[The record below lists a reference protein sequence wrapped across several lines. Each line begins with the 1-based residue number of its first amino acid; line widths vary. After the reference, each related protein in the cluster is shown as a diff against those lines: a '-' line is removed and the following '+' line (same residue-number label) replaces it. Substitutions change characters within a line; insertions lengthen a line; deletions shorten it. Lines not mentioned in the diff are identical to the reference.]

1 MTKSEIK
8 QTMRNIIKKA
18 DKEIRMLTDEE
29 KNRMTELEAE
39 LAKLKEKENSDEE
52 SVEDVPNEP
61 EDNREDV
68 IDDNDDMVEEPE
80 DKMEDK
86 MEETMEKKASKPEET
101 PKEDDK
107 VNSNCRKR
115 NMKSN
120 VRKNTNREME
130 FRLMKAIR
138 DIANNRS
145 LDEAANAVV
154 SEARRSMS
162 QGGLSYGGQI
172 QIPVNETRA
181 FTVADDGDVVATDVY
196 TIMKPLRAK
205 NVMLNAGA
213 KFLTNLVG
221 DVQVPILGAS
231 NVTWEGEVA
240 PAKDGKGAITS
251 KKLSPK
257 RLTAYIDLSKQ
268 FITQDSADAEAAI
281 REDIVNAIN
290 SKLEATI
297 LGEADGST
305 TQPEG
310 IFKTVE
316 PNSTPVSTFAGLTS
330 LEAQVETANVLGE
343 CKYIVSPKAK
353 AVLRAMPKSAKNTQ
367 LVMEGG
373 EIDGVPT
380 FVTSNITD
388 SKVVYGDWSNLA
400 IGQFGGAADIIVD
413 PYSKATEGQVRL
425 VINAYFD
432 AVVLRPEA
440 FATAKIANA

>member
-1 MTKSEIK
+1 MLSE
-8 QTMRNIIKKA
+8 
-18 DKEIRMLTDEE
+18 EE
-29 KNRMTELEAE
+29 KMRMAELEAE

-205 NVMLNAGA
+205 NVLANAG
-213 KFLTNLVG
+213 VH
-221 DVQVPILGAS
+221 
-231 NVTWEGEVA
+231 
-240 PAKDGKGAITS
+240 
-251 KKLSPK
+251 
-257 RLTAYIDLSKQ
+257 
-268 FITQDSADAEAAI
+268 
-281 REDIVNAIN
+281 
-290 SKLEATI
+290 
-297 LGEADGST
+297 DGS
-305 TQPEG
+305 
-310 IFKTVE
+310 
-316 PNSTPVSTFAGLTS
+316 
-330 LEAQVETANVLGE
+330 
-343 CKYIVSPKAK
+343 C
-353 AVLRAMPKSAKNTQ
+353 
-367 LVMEGG
+367 
-373 EIDGVPT
+373 
-380 FVTSNITD
+380 
-388 SKVVYGDWSNLA
+388 W
-400 IGQFGGAADIIVD
+400 
-413 PYSKATEGQVRL
+413 
-425 VINAYFD
+425 
-432 AVVLRPEA
+432 
-440 FATAKIANA
+440 